1 MLRIRLKGEISRNGK
16 SLKESIAPASNCDS
30 GRQVSEE
37 RGPSSYFPAAE
48 SESGS
53 CVSNRTNPDFSPSIT
68 SVFPATNSETDCRSV
83 FHGTPPKYPQ
93 SNSIVLSFPAA
104 KSQTYSSEN
113 DEIFQNPSQATATH
127 PYFTMSVSYNG
138 PTPDFSPSIP
148 LFFPP
153 NMSETETGSS
163 ESNETPQPFSNSI
176 LSFFPPARSQTNSS
190 ENDEIIQNP
199 SIASVFDGY
208 VFHTFWRSLSIPCLS
223 SASNFE
229 SDLPSPS
236 EWRTLSILH
245 LSSESNF
252 ESDLPS
258 PSESRTLSI
267 LHLSSESN
275 LESDLPSPSEPRTLS
290 ILHLSSVPRRGQLKN
305 QIIKGLIAKF
315 SSQLLDYLV
324 LKGFLY

>member
-1 MLRIRLKGEISRNGK
+1 
-16 SLKESIAPASNCDS
+16 
-30 GRQVSEE
+30 
-37 RGPSSYFPAAE
+37 
-48 SESGS
+48 
-53 CVSNRTNPDFSPSIT
+53 
-68 SVFPATNSETDCRSV
+68 
-83 FHGTPPKYPQ
+83 
-93 SNSIVLSFPAA
+93 
-104 KSQTYSSEN
+104 
-113 DEIFQNPSQATATH
+113 
-127 PYFTMSVSYNG
+127 MSVSYNG

-208 VFHTFWRSLSIPCLS
+208 VFHTFWRSL
-223 SASNFE
+223 F
-229 SDLPSPS
+229 
-236 EWRTLSILH
+236 ILH

-267 LHLSSESN
+267 LHLSS
-275 LESDLPSPSEPRTLS
+275 
-290 ILHLSSVPRRGQLKN
+290 VPRRGQLKN
-305 QIIKGLIAKF
+305 QIIEGLIAKF